1 MSGFARLSLES
12 LETRETPSGL
22 SSVVPVAGDGFYGT
36 GVYKSTDA
44 GKTWTVAPP
53 VLATAG
59 NTDTAAVRPRMF
71 ALVDR
76 TPLVAVAP
84 AAGDPYRGS
93 HVLYQDITIP
103 AGPGAADITA
113 PVQVADAPP
122 RFFHGFVNR
131 FPAGR

>member
-76 TPLVAVAP
+76 TPLAADGVAVAP
-84 AAGDPYRGS
+84 AARAPYSGS
-93 HVLYQDITIP
+93 HVLYQDVFIP
-103 AGPGAADITA
+103 TGPGAADITA
-113 PVQVADAPP
+113 PVQVAADASLTILS
-122 RFFHGFVNR
+122 NR
-131 FPAGR
+131 